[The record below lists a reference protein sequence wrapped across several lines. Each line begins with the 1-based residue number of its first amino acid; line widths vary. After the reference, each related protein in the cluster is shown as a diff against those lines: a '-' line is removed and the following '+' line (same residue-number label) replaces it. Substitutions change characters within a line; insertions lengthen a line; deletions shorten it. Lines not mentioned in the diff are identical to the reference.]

1 MKDADKNDYYEF
13 YQSKRLLKINNVQ
26 PEDQGAYTCVATNVV
41 NSIEATASLRVS
53 PPTVPY
59 FKIVQQNISVFE
71 DHPITLEC
79 FAVGNPTPQVLWFKN
94 GQRIA
99 TDSRVYFDSFGYL
112 AITHVKLSDSGEYI
126 CKAAN
131 IAGYA
136 MHTFHL
142 SVKDIY
148 GTVISNT
155 VIKDA
160 IESAKHDISKQF
172 QSTLNSLNDK
182 RKPKTSADLL
192 ALLRFPKDKT
202 LNLALSEEIYERA
215 LGIIF
220 LYASNITF
228 NLTNQSKLFALK
240 SKLFNFS
247 KAKFLW

>member
-1 MKDADKNDYYEF
+1 M
-13 YQSKRLLKINNVQ
+13 NNVKPDDEGYYSCLAQNSAGIIESTARLHVNQ
-26 PEDQGAYTCVATNVV
+26 PTK
-41 NSIEATASLRVS
+41 
-53 PPTVPY
+53 PF
-59 FKIVQQNISVFE
+59 FKITQQNISVFE

-79 FAVGNPTPQVLWFKN
+79 FAHGDPKPQVIWFKN

-99 TDSRVYFDSFGYL
+99 TDSRAYFDSFGYL

-126 CKAAN
+126 CKAMN
-131 IAGYA
+131 IAGSV
-136 MHTFHL
+136 MHNFFL

-160 IESAKHDISKQF
+160 IEAAKNDISKQF
-172 QSTLNSLNDK
+172 QNTLNNLNDK

-202 LNLALSEEIYERA
+202 LNLVLSEEIYERA

-220 LYASNITF
+220 LYANNITF
-228 NLTNQSKLFALK
+228 NLTNQSE
-240 SKLFNFS
+240 
-247 KAKFLW
+247 